1 MNVKRRTFS
10 LNPALDEALT
20 YLHRRLGVSKSA
32 VVNELLTGPAL
43 DLQGLMSEVPE
54 KPTPED
60 VVRLRG
66 RSVELV
72 KERMAAAGVSVD
84 DDQEVMKFIMS
95 GEGG

>member
-10 LNPALDEALT
+10 LNPDLDEALT

-32 VVNELLTGPAL
+32 VVNELLTGPAM
-43 DLQGLMSEVPE
+43 DLCGLMQEVPE

-84 DDQEVMKFIMS
+84 DDQQVIKFMMAE
-95 GEGG
+95 EGS